1 MNLAAELLETTVKIS
16 LVLTAA
22 LIAVTLLRRRS
33 AALRHWVL
41 AAAIVCAAASPLVAL
56 ALPPWQVPLQR
67 VPLVRSVILPDA
79 SAVTM
84 TAAGGPRS
92 VAARGGGSAP
102 KSIERI
108 QAVAMAI
115 WIAGAAIAL
124 AILII
129 GLARLAWITSR
140 ARPIDEGAWA
150 HWARELS
157 RQYGLR
163 RPPLVLQS
171 DRPALL
177 VTWGSVRSVVIVPH
191 AAQLWDDDRI
201 RIVLGHEL
209 AHVKR
214 GDWLVQ
220 IAAEIVRAVQWFNPL
235 VRIACRRLRLE
246 SEQATDDLVLGLGI
260 DPPEYARQLVDLART
275 FANQTRAW
283 LPAPAIVR
291 ASSLERRVV
300 AMLNT
305 RSDRTPATRM
315 ARLISVTLL
324 SVAAL
329 AVASAQG
336 VFSTLSGSVV
346 DPQNGVL
353 PDVKLV
359 LTNKDSGAKYEIRT
373 DRSGHFEFVGLPS
386 GRYSLDAALAGFAT
400 LQGDV
405 ELTGQNVQRDLALKI
420 GSLSESITVRA
431 NSSADSASAPVR
443 RSAPRTF
450 TPKPCGG
457 GPPAAGAIGGN
468 IRPPMK
474 LVDVR
479 PIFPPNLAATHTAGL
494 VVLEARI
501 GTDGLVHDI
510 RTISATHPDFESAA
524 RDAVRQWEFSETLL
538 NCTAVDVMM
547 RVTTT
552 FEVER

>member
-108 QAVAMAI
+108 QAVALAT
-115 WIAGAAIAL
+115 WIGGAAIAL

-177 VTWGSVRSVVIVPH
+177 VTWGSFRSVVIVPH

-324 SVAAL
+324 SV
-329 AVASAQG
+329 
-336 VFSTLSGSVV
+336 
-346 DPQNGVL
+346 
-353 PDVKLV
+353 
-359 LTNKDSGAKYEIRT
+359 
-373 DRSGHFEFVGLPS
+373 
-386 GRYSLDAALAGFAT
+386 
-400 LQGDV
+400 
-405 ELTGQNVQRDLALKI
+405 
-420 GSLSESITVRA
+420 
-431 NSSADSASAPVR
+431 
-443 RSAPRTF
+443 
-450 TPKPCGG
+450 
-457 GPPAAGAIGGN
+457 
-468 IRPPMK
+468 
-474 LVDVR
+474 
-479 PIFPPNLAATHTAGL
+479 
-494 VVLEARI
+494 
-501 GTDGLVHDI
+501 
-510 RTISATHPDFESAA
+510 
-524 RDAVRQWEFSETLL
+524 
-538 NCTAVDVMM
+538 
-547 RVTTT
+547 
-552 FEVER
+552 